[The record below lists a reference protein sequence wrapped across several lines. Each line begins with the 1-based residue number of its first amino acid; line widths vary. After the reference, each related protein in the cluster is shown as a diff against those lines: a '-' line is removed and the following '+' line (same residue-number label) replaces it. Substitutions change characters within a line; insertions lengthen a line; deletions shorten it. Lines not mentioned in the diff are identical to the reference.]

1 MDLKTQSEFISCQHI
16 TFLDKKYRLYNEL
29 EFNKKMVSN
38 SKDFTRKIH
47 LSPVYNFRYISKKDC
62 IYQSTEPYQGI
73 FENQFQEPKFNT
85 NVPLFNFNTK
95 AKFNQE
101 TICP

>member
-1 MDLKTQSEFISCQHI
+1 MDLKTQSEIISCRHI

-38 SKDFTRKIH
+38 SKDLSNYNY
-47 LSPVYNFRYISKKDC
+47 LSPSYNSHYISKKDC

-73 FENQFQEPKFNT
+73 FENQFKEPKFNT
-85 NVPLFNFNTK
+85 NIPLFNYNTK
-95 AKFNQE
+95 NKFNQQ
-101 TICP
+101 TLCP